1 MHVEAS
7 GPECRAEQSRAQN
20 NYGGRWGMGKG
31 LARAQ
36 KPADTYRRQH
46 RASGRACGKALSIS
60 GLQIWE
66 SIHRV

>member
-36 KPADTYRRQH
+36 KPAEIRTGVSTVRVGV
-46 RASGRACGKALSIS
+46 RAVRHCPFLAFRFGNLSI
-60 GLQIWE
+60 
-66 SIHRV
+66 